1 MEGFQSHDANGMG
14 IGRGGALGHFCKSWG
29 YEYVK
34 LRDKILMGVGSLPL
48 FIKKENKT

>member
-14 IGRGGALGHFCKSWG
+14 IGRGGALGHFCK
-29 YEYVK
+29 YVK
-34 LRDKILMGVGSLPL
+34 LRDKILTGVGSLPL